1 MSGRYRRE
9 ISWLVVLAALGL
21 FGRTAA
27 SASEVRFGGEIMG
40 THWSVRISDAVA
52 AGREAEAARAV
63 EEALAGVDRSMSTYR
78 AASPLSRFNRAVA
91 DQSVVVPR
99 ELIEVVLLSKRVSVE
114 TAGAFDPTIGAA
126 VNAWG
131 FGPAGRPERLPTD
144 PDVEGLRDRVG
155 WEGLVIDPD
164 AGTLRKLRDGLRVD
178 LSGIAKGYAVDR
190 AAEALQ
196 VLGIANFVIELGG
209 EVRAQGASPRG
220 TSWRI
225 GIEAPADRSDAPRAV
240 QWTIEIAGAALS
252 TSGDYRNYYE
262 RDGVRVSHTIDPRT
276 LRPIAH
282 GLASVTVVAPSCAL
296 ADAYAT
302 GFNVLGPEAGFE
314 LAESAGIAALFVQRE
329 GRGFAVRTTSAWPA
343 D

>member
-1 MSGRYRRE
+1 VFALRS
-9 ISWLVVLAALGL
+9 VLAAVTALGL
-21 FGRTAA
+21 IGHSAA
-27 SASEVRFGGEIMG
+27 SASDVRFGGEIMG
-40 THWSVRISDAVA
+40 THWSVRISDAVTV
-52 AGREAEAARAV
+52 GREAEAAGAV
-63 EEALAGVDRSMSTYR
+63 EQALAGVDRSMSTYR
-78 AASPLSRFNRAVA
+78 AESPLSVFNRAAVE
-91 DQSVVVPR
+91 QSVVVPR
-99 ELIEVVLLSKRVSVE
+99 ELIEVVLLSMRISAE

-126 VNAWG
+126 VDAWG
-131 FGPAGRPERLPTD
+131 FGPAGRPERLPSD
-144 PDVEGLRDRVG
+144 PEVERLRDQVG
-155 WEGLVIDPD
+155 WEGLVVDPD

-196 VLGIANFVIELGG
+196 GLGIANFVIELGG
-209 EVRAQGASPRG
+209 EVRAQGVSPRG
-220 TSWRI
+220 TPWRI

-240 QWTIEIAGAALS
+240 QWTTEVADAALS

-282 GLASVTVVAPSCAL
+282 GLASVTVVLPSCAV

-302 GFNVLGPEAGFE
+302 GLNVLGPEAGFE

-329 GRGFAVRTTSAWPA
+329 GGGFAVRTTSTWPA

>member
-1 MSGRYRRE
+1 VFALRS
-9 ISWLVVLAALGL
+9 VLAALTALGL
-21 FGRTAA
+21 IGHAAA
-27 SASEVRFGGEIMG
+27 SASDVRFGGEIMG
-40 THWSVRISDAVA
+40 THWSVRISDAVTV
-52 AGREAEAARAV
+52 GREAEAAGAV
-63 EEALAGVDRSMSTYR
+63 EQALAGVDRSMSTYR
-78 AASPLSRFNRAVA
+78 AESPLSVFNRAAVE
-91 DQSVVVPR
+91 QSVVVPR
-99 ELIEVVLLSKRVSVE
+99 ELIEVVLLSMRISAE

-126 VNAWG
+126 VDAWG
-131 FGPAGRPERLPTD
+131 FGPAGRPERLPSD
-144 PDVEGLRDRVG
+144 PEVERLRDQVG
-155 WEGLVIDPD
+155 WEGLVVDPD

-196 VLGIANFVIELGG
+196 GLGIANFVIELGG
-209 EVRAQGASPRG
+209 EVRAQGVSPRG
-220 TSWRI
+220 TPWRI

-240 QWTIEIAGAALS
+240 QWTTEVADAALS

-282 GLASVTVVAPSCAL
+282 GLASVTVVLPSCAV

-302 GFNVLGPEAGFE
+302 GLNVLGPEAGFE

-329 GRGFAVRTTSAWPA
+329 GGGFAVRTTSTWPA